1 MSLNQKLKLKI
12 KIIRG
17 LINLKNFQIKNPG
30 PSVVTIGAF
39 DGMHLGHQEVINSLK
54 KFPGQKVVIMFE
66 PVLPKE
72 FFSKSNIPRLSRLR
86 DKLLFLEKLE
96 IDAVLFIKFDQN
108 FSELSAQDFIKNILI
123 SGLDTRFLIIGDDFR
138 FGFKRAGDFELL
150 KSQNYFQTFST
161 PTFLNNHKRVASSWV
176 RECVMAGDF
185 EAVKDLLGRP
195 YSLSGKVSHGDK
207 QGRVLG
213 FPTLNIFLKKPMA
226 VSGVYLVKVVGIEN
240 KIFYGVANIGI
251 RPTLTQGLK
260 RLLEVH
266 LIQFPEASCRG
277 GPVCLPCCYGL
288 NISVEFIK
296 KIRDEQKFASLYEL
310 KAQILKDISHAK
322 SVIKLQV

>member
-1 MSLNQKLKLKI
+1 MSVKKSLNI

-17 LINLKNFQIKNPG
+17 LHNLKNFQIKNSG

-54 KFPGQKVVIMFE
+54 KYPGKKVVIMFE

-72 FFSKSNIPRLSRLR
+72 FFSKSPIPRLSRLR
-86 DKLLFLEKLE
+86 DKLIFLDQLG
-96 IDAVLFIKFDQN
+96 IDAVLAIKFNQR
-108 FSELSAQDFIKNILI
+108 FSEISPDDFIKNILI
-123 SGLDTRFLIIGDDFR
+123 SGLNTRFLIIGDDFR

-150 KSQNYFQTFST
+150 KSQTCFQTFST
-161 PTFLNNHKRVASSWV
+161 LTFVKDNKRVASSWV
-176 RECVMAGDF
+176 RELVMAGDF
-185 EAVKDLLGRP
+185 EGVKNLLGRP
-195 YSLSGKVSHGDK
+195 YSLSGKVGHGDK
-207 QGRVLG
+207 KGRVLG

-260 RLLEVH
+260 RLLEIY
-266 LIQFPEASCRG
+266 LFLGQEEPELNA
-277 GPVCLPCCYGL
+277 YGL
-288 NISVEFIK
+288 NISVEFIQ
-296 KIRDEQKFASLYEL
+296 KIRDEKKFESLEGL
-310 KAQILKDISHAK
+310 KTQIFQDVCRAK
-322 SVIKLQV
+322 LLLNHNSAY